1 QKYIEQRSQNERV
14 VMVVSGRLGQA
25 IVPSIHKIRQIIS
38 IYVYCIDKERNKQW
52 AVNFPKV
59 KAAVVQLDELV
70 SRIKDD
76 YKIQKIVEEPLSI
89 NTFTTGSGAGK
100 ATSGVNGKFV
110 FSQALIDCLLRLKS
124 TERDTKEL
132 IEICKKEYEDND
144 KELSNLRE
152 FRKNYSPNEVL
163 RWYTRESFFYK
174 TLNAVLRTEN
184 IHMIFLFRAF
194 ISDIQRQL
202 KNHQTK
208 NPLQVYRGQKI
219 STDELKIL
227 KQFRGQF
234 ISVNSFFS
242 TSTDYRQALK
252 FLKGSNATENLEPVL
267 FEIVADPNVAT
278 TKPFADI
285 SAFSELSVSLRAS
298 STDIHPNAKWA
309 QNGIIVAGGNGE
321 GNGTNQLSYPC
332 GLYVDDDQT
341 IYVADCVNHRIME
354 WKSGATNGKV
364 VAGANG
370 YGNGAHQLSGPVDVI
385 IDKESDSLIIS
396 DGGNNRVVRWPR
408 RNGTSGKTIISNIY
422 NSGLTMDENGS
433 LYVVDEKRHE
443 VRRYKIDDTKGT
455 VVAGG
460 NGKGNRLD
468 QLSLPSCVFLD
479 RDHSV
484 YVSDCENHRVMKWEE
499 DATQGIVVAGGQ
511 GKGNSLTQL
520 KEPDGVVVDQL
531 GTVYVADFRNYRIMS
546 WPKGATQGSVIVGG
560 NGKGAQPNQFRC
572 PACLS
577 FDRHGN
583 LYVVDW
589 GNQRVQ
595 KFNIE

>member
-1 QKYIEQRSQNERV
+1 MTEAALPTDNFHGDIDDQSLEIFCIIWLDDNIQAKDNRDTEQKLRSIINRFKKFQDLEQCQKYIEQRSQNERV

-234 ISVNSFFS
+234 ISVNSFFF

-285 SAFSELSVSLRAS
+285 SAFSELSGESEILFMLGSIFRLDSINRSSGDQVWIIRMTLCSDDEHDLKQVLVDIKQQFGSGETDLQILGRLLWEMSRLDLAEKYFIRLLEQLPPNDPLLSELYQDLGKLAS
-298 STDIHPNAKWA
+298 
-309 QNGIIVAGGNGE
+309 
-321 GNGTNQLSYPC
+321 
-332 GLYVDDDQT
+332 QT
-341 IYVADCVNHRIME
+341 E
-354 WKSGATNGKV
+354 T
-364 VAGANG
+364 
-370 YGNGAHQLSGPVDVI
+370 PV
-385 IDKESDSLIIS
+385 
-396 DGGNNRVVRWPR
+396 
-408 RNGTSGKTIISNIY
+408 
-422 NSGLTMDENGS
+422 
-433 LYVVDEKRHE
+433 LYVVLE
-443 VRRYKIDDTKGT
+443 
-455 VVAGG
+455 
-460 NGKGNRLD
+460 
-468 QLSLPSCVFLD
+468 LSP
-479 RDHSV
+479 
-484 YVSDCENHRVMKWEE
+484 Y
-499 DATQGIVVAGGQ
+499 
-511 GKGNSLTQL
+511 
-520 KEPDGVVVDQL
+520 
-531 GTVYVADFRNYRIMS
+531 
-546 WPKGATQGSVIVGG
+546 
-560 NGKGAQPNQFRC
+560 
-572 PACLS
+572 
-577 FDRHGN
+577 
-583 LYVVDW
+583 
-589 GNQRVQ
+589 
-595 KFNIE
+595 